1 MRLAPRVEL
10 TQDQHDCLSAW
21 ARGRRTPVRLAER
34 ARILLLAGAGLT
46 DKDIAAREGC
56 DRRTVARWRRRFL
69 ASGLAGIE
77 NDAPRPDASRRI
89 PLEKVGRVVD
99 KTRSEPPP
107 NGKRW
112 STRAMAQAVG
122 LSEASVRRIWRSVGL
137 QPRIEESAP
146 ERALRAPTR

>member
-1 MRLAPRVEL
+1 MRRAPRVAL
-10 TQDQHDCLSAW
+10 TQDQHDCLLAW
-21 ARGRRTPVRLAER
+21 ARGRRTPVRVAER
-34 ARILLLAGAGLT
+34 ARILILAGEGLT

-56 DRRTVARWRRRFL
+56 DRRTVARWRKRFL
-69 ASGLAGIE
+69 AHGLAGIE
-77 NDAPRPDASRRI
+77 NDAPRPETARRI
-89 PLEKVGRVVD
+89 PPEQVVRVVD

-137 QPRIEESAP
+137 QQRLDESPPA
-146 ERALRAPTR
+146 RVLRVPAR